1 MNSNFRLPE
10 TATWIRNILITVA
23 SCALLISCAGL
34 DGVRMAP
41 HFEQPPINSF
51 HIDDSIISITVKGEK
66 EEIFSGPA
74 YAKKE
79 QIQQALRIGLRN
91 ANIFN
96 SVDEGKGTLNLTA
109 IVRSQSQSA
118 SLMLEYRAKLTVSY
132 RITDT
137 TDKIVWFKTFESEF
151 SSHAFSGATRTVEA
165 REGSVRENL
174 KSFINGLKTSW
185 ETQIK

>member
-1 MNSNFRLPE
+1 MNTNYRLPE
-10 TATWIRNILITVA
+10 TATQIRNILITIVC
-23 SCALLISCAGL
+23 CALLMSCAGL
-34 DGVRMAP
+34 DGLRMAP
-41 HFEQPPINSF
+41 QFDQQSTNSF
-51 HIDDSIISITVKGEK
+51 HIDDSIISITVRGEK

-79 QIQQALRIGLRN
+79 QIQQALIIGLRN
-91 ANIFN
+91 ANFFN

-109 IVRSQSQSA
+109 IVRSQGQSV
-118 SLMLEYRAKLTVSY
+118 SGMLEYRAKLTISY

-137 TDKIVWFKTFESEF
+137 SGKLVWFKTYESEF

-174 KSFINGLKTSW
+174 QSFIKGLQTSW
-185 ETQIK
+185 EM